1 MLKPGLEVAVNLE
14 VAVSMEKE
22 EVEEQKAELDLELCE
37 NLESS
42 LLLSRRMR
50 WKRACSNQM
59 ETTEGE
65 NHIF

>member
-14 VAVSMEKE
+14 VAVSLE
-22 EVEEQKAELDLELCE
+22 EEEEQRAELDLELCE

-42 LLLSRRMR
+42 LSLSRRMR
-50 WKRACSNQM
+50 WKRACSNQT